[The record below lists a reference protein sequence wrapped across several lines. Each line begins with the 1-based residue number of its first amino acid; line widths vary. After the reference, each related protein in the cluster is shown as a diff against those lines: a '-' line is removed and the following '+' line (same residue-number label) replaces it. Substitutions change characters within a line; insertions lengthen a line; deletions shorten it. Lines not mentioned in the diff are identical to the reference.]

1 MAVSLRMTPI
11 SQTPVSQTPDSQI
24 RAQAPEPQKPTLPAA
39 LQAPAHAYLARLAA
53 LHDEAAETAY
63 LANLLGRAPWAAGL
77 LGTAALVTALNSAQP
92 ASPVAVGIWVA
103 LVAIAVAAIGR
114 TYGKAIEAPFDRE
127 TLKGFARSLSAIL
140 LFAGAAWGAGIFLAL
155 ASAGP
160 VAALAFTATI
170 SALLAVILKARDVA
184 FCFVVPATAMGAFC
198 ALMRDDDFV
207 AMLAV
212 LAGGLLVAGAAIL
225 FERATIP
232 ASRTQH
238 G

>member
-11 SQTPVSQTPDSQI
+11 SRTPVSQAP
-24 RAQAPEPQKPTLPAA
+24 AQAPEPQKPTLPAA
-39 LQAPAHAYLARLAA
+39 LQVPAHAYLARLAA

-77 LGTAALVTALNSAQP
+77 LGAAALMTVLTSAQS
-92 ASPVAVGIWVA
+92 ASPVAVSVWVA

-114 TYGKAIEAPFDRE
+114 TYGKAIEVPFDRE
-127 TLKGFARSLSAIL
+127 TLKDFARSLSAIL

-155 ASAGP
+155 ANVGP
-160 VAALAFTATI
+160 VAALAFTATV
-170 SALLAVILKARDVA
+170 SALLAAILRARDVA
-184 FCFVVPATAMGAFC
+184 FCFLVPATAMGAFC
-198 ALMRDDDFV
+198 ALMRDGGFA
-207 AMLAV
+207 AMLAL

-225 FERATIP
+225 FERVTIP